1 LVTRY
6 LAIIVIAAG
15 FSSRLLSQAALS
27 DEIRSAQ
34 SAGNDPEAAK
44 LYGQLI
50 SGGTDSPQIHSNYG
64 IMLHLAGRN
73 REALEQFRAT
83 LRQSPDLAGA
93 NLFAGLAELDLGEP
107 SAALPFLQRA
117 QHLDPDHPTPFLA
130 LGRAYVATRNY
141 VASNAAYSK
150 AAELDGTLAEA
161 WYGVGVTDRSLAEEL
176 LNQAARAGK
185 INDESIQPKVHKL
198 LDGALDALTR
208 AVQLDPASAR
218 THLLM
223 GESFAD
229 AGKVTE
235 AIPEYQT
242 AIKLDPKLGAAYL
255 GLATGYWKARQF
267 DQATPLLERILE
279 RTPGDAEAN
288 GMLADTL
295 EHKQDYAGAKRHAEL
310 ALARNPGLI
319 ETRVVLAR
327 IYLGDHQPK
336 LAAAELQKVLP
347 ADPDGSYH
355 FLLYRAYREAGDE
368 QGAHQALLEFLRL
381 RNNSHR

>member
-1 LVTRY
+1 MTRH
-6 LAIIVIAAG
+6 LAIFVIIAVFCA
-15 FSSRLLSQAALS
+15 RLLSQDALS

-34 SAGNDPEAAK
+34 SAGNYAVAAK

-50 SGGTDSPQIHSNYG
+50 ASGTDSPQIRSNYG

-73 REALEQFRAT
+73 REALQQFRVA
-83 LRQSPDLAGA
+83 LRQAPDLAGP
-93 NLFAGLAELDLGEP
+93 NLFAGLAELDLGEA
-107 SAALPFLQRA
+107 SAALPYLQRA
-117 QHLDPDHPTPFLA
+117 QHADSDHPTPLLA
-130 LGRAYVATRNY
+130 LGKAYVATRNY
-141 VASNAAYSK
+141 AAANAAYSK
-150 AAELDGTLAEA
+150 AAALDGTLAEA
-161 WYGVGVTDRSLAEEL
+161 WYGVGVTDRSLADEL
-176 LNQAARAGK
+176 LNQAARAGN

-198 LDGALDALTR
+198 LDGALEALTR

-223 GESFAD
+223 GESLAD

-242 AIKLDPKLGAAYL
+242 AIKLDPKLDAAYL

-267 DQATPLLERILE
+267 DQAKPLLERILE
-279 RTPGDAEAN
+279 RTPADAEAN
-288 GMLADTL
+288 GMLADIL
-295 EHKQDYAGAKRHAEL
+295 EHNRDYAGAKRRAEL

-336 LAAAELQKVLP
+336 LAAVELQKVLS

-381 RNNSHR
+381 RRR